1 MKRLALSFLV
11 LSMIALPVMA
21 DGKRGRGHW
30 KHHHGPPVAY
40 YPVQP
45 AYVAPPIYA
54 APPMYE
60 AHGYGWFAPDIDY
73 LRSCYRGRY
82 FDPMPA
88 GYILAP
94 GRPIPPG
101 LLRKMRPIPV
111 YMERRLAPLPLGYSR
126 GFIGGNFVLYN
137 RNSSIAIDIASLF

>member
-11 LSMIALPVMA
+11 FSLVALPALA

-30 KHHHGPPVAY
+30 KHHHGPPAAY
-40 YPVQP
+40 YPARP
-45 AYVAPPIYA
+45 AYFAPPVYA
-54 APPMYE
+54 AP
-60 AHGYGWFAPDIDY
+60 AYGWYAPDVDY

-82 FDPMPA
+82 YEPMPA
-88 GYILAP
+88 GYLLAP
-94 GRPIPPG
+94 GRHIPPG